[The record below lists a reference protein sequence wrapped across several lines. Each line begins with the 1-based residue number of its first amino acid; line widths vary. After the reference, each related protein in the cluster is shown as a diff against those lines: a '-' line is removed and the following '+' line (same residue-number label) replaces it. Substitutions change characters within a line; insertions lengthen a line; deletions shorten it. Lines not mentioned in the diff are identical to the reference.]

1 LDKYLGDEREYHNII
16 KLKEFEN
23 KFKKQ
28 LYPGCMGS
36 NCFPTN
42 VFTTFIKKNGGEK
55 TMKKKKGSNYK
66 KKSRKNKLKITKKK
80 KRNNRRCFNKT

>member
-1 LDKYLGDEREYHNII
+1 MDKYLGDEREYHNII

-28 LYPGCMGS
+28 LNLKCIGS

-42 VFTTFIKKNGGEK
+42 VFNPFNTKGGEK

-80 KRNNRRCFNKT
+80 KRNNKRCFNKT